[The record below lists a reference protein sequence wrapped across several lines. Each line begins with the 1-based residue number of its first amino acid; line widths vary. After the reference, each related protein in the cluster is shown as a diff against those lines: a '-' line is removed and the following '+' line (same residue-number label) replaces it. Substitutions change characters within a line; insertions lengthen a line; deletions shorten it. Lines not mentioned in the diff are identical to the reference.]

1 MRSAPGPTSGSP
13 YGNHA
18 RTRWLQWSFAGCVL
32 TLLCFGAISHDSF
45 WIDEC
50 VTAQSVRHATLA
62 ATWREVLANR
72 FSEVQMPFYVS
83 YMWGYARCF
92 GLGEFVMRLAGV
104 PFFVIGIVLLM
115 AALGTRRACSSG
127 IGLLV
132 AAGLSPFAWY
142 YLNEARPYAMQLGIA
157 AMVAAA
163 IFRLT
168 DPDLEKHSASR
179 WLKFFFFNAIL
190 LSGVSM
196 LGQLWVGGALL
207 ILLAVTPR
215 ERLVSWWKMHRTVW
229 LLSISALLLIGSYYL
244 WSLTLGARATTVG
257 KTNLQTMVFIAYEQL
272 GFMGSGPGRNELR
285 TTGVSALKPFWAGL
299 AVYGLVVGGVFAA
312 GLIRLWQKCER
323 RKLLIIAV
331 CLAVP
336 AVMILAAGVVT
347 HFRVLGRHF
356 TPFAIVLLII
366 LGVGLSDLWRRGW
379 AARGLTVAFSLAC
392 LWSCLEV
399 RFAPRHQKDNYR
411 EAARLA
417 KAALAEEQTVW
428 WNADPMAAAYYGVAT
443 VDAPEKRTSQYEA
456 VFVASPGPEFAARW
470 SAPAMVIASKVDI
483 YDAQGTLAAYLNTH
497 GYWQQTNLMAF
508 TVWQAS
514 R

>member
-1 MRSAPGPTSGSP
+1 M
-13 YGNHA
+13 
-18 RTRWLQWSFAGCVL
+18 VL

-83 YMWGYARCF
+83 YMWGYAQCF
-92 GLGEFVMRLAGV
+92 GLGEFVLRLAGA
-104 PFFVIGIVLLM
+104 PFFVIGTVLLM
-115 AALGTRRACSSG
+115 GALGSRRVCSSG
-127 IGLLV
+127 MGLLV

-163 IFRLT
+163 LFRLT
-168 DPDLEKHSASR
+168 DPELEDHSASR
-179 WLKFFFFNAIL
+179 WLKFFFLSAIL

-215 ERLVSWWKMHRTVW
+215 ERLVSWWRMHRLVW
-229 LLSISALLLIGSYYL
+229 LLSILVLLLIGGYYL

-272 GFMGSGPGRNELR
+272 GFIGVGPGRNELR
-285 TTGVSALKPFWAGL
+285 TSGVAALKPFLAGL
-299 AVYGLVVGGVFAA
+299 ALYGFAVGAVFMA
-312 GLIRLWQKCER
+312 GLIALWRNADR
-323 RKLLIIAV
+323 RKLCLIAA

-336 AVMILAAGVVT
+336 ALMILVAGVVT

-356 TPFAIVLLII
+356 APLAVVLLII
-366 LGVGLSDLWRRGW
+366 LGIGLSDLWRRGW
-379 AARGLTVAFSLAC
+379 AARGLVGVFVLVS
-392 LWSCLEV
+392 LWSCLEI
-399 RFAPRHQKDNYR
+399 RFAPRHEKDNYR
-411 EAARLA
+411 RAATIA
-417 KAALAEEQTVW
+417 KEALARGETVW
-428 WNADPMAAAYYGVAT
+428 WNADPMAATYYEVAT
-443 VDAPEKRTSQYEA
+443 VNNPAEQTNTTEA
-456 VFVASPGPEFAARW
+456 IFIAGPWEGFATNW
-470 SAPAMVIASKVDI
+470 PAPAMVLASKPDV
-483 YDAQGTLAAYLNTH
+483 YDPRGALARYLSAHN
-497 GYWQQTNLMAF
+497 YQPLTNLMAF
-508 TVWQAS
+508 TIWKYA